1 MFFVGFRNT
10 CPVRTQS
17 CPMRTHVFRLLD
29 SCVSQKGICPQS
41 MFVILSCI
49 GVLDAAGPIQRYHS
63 WLVRARRKCP
73 DASKLSTNPPDGS
86 CRARNILP
94 THLPV
99 YPRGNVFPKSRPA
112 RIRYFAA
119 CNAWTAV
126 EWIIA
131 AHNYYELG
139 CPKSFAEYEKVMG
152 GLEDFTCPLRFGAR
166 PLRGPHTLFQ
176 NPFQGRL
183 EQRA

>member
-1 MFFVGFRNT
+1 
-10 CPVRTQS
+10 
-17 CPMRTHVFRLLD
+17 MRTHVFRLLD

-49 GVLDAAGPIQRYHS
+49 GVLDAGGPIQRYHS

-139 CPKSFAEYEKVMG
+139 CPKSPAEYEKEMG
-152 GLEDFTCPLRFGAR
+152 GWKISRVERDLVLDLFEGLTPFFRIRSNEGWS
-166 PLRGPHTLFQ
+166 RGRKSSH
-176 NPFQGRL
+176 
-183 EQRA
+183 